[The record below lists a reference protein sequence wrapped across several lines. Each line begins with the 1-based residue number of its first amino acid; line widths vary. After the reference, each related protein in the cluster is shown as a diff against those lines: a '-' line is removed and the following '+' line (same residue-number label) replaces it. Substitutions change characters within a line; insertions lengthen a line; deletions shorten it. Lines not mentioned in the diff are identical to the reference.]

1 DVAGRLVGDQQ
12 LGPVDHR
19 PGDCDP
25 LLFTARE
32 RRRAGAGAVREPD
45 PGEHFAH
52 WPLDLFLARPGHP
65 QRQRDIVERGQMA
78 NQPEI
83 LEHDPDPPPEL
94 GEPVARGVGQILA
107 EQSDAATGRSLSKIE
122 QLQERG
128 LARARWPREKVK
140 PSLRQPEVEV
150 AQNLPARA
158 VAQADAVEFG
168 NRRQNLSPPHMQP
181 RTRLAIGRAFLF
193 TLRSPSRKRA
203 FVQMILTCPNCGTQ
217 YVVKDGAIPPEGR
230 QVRCAACKHSWHQDP
245 EAPAAAAPEGTA
257 EESVTS
263 VETPPAAVG
272 EPATSF
278 HQSREDESLAEAT
291 LVDPRSGPE
300 AEERAY
306 EESVIEG
313 ETDVPESEAA
323 PIEAETPP

>member
-217 YVVKDGAIPPEGR
+217 YVVKDGAIPPQGR
-230 QVRCAACKHSWHQDP
+230 QVRCASCKHSWHQNP
-245 EAPAAAAPEGTA
+245 EEAAFGDDQ
-257 EESVTS
+257 
-263 VETPPAAVG
+263 ET
-272 EPATSF
+272 
-278 HQSREDESLAEAT
+278 LAEAT
-291 LVDPRSGPE
+291 MIEPRSGPE

-306 EESVIEG
+306 EG
-313 ETDVPESEAA
+313 ALASEAPDELVSDEEPA
-323 PIEAETPP
+323 EVADAEEPQTDEQVPLQVQDYDTPPEAEAQPDDD